1 MKKYINIFIVL
12 LTASWGLKA
21 QTFSDDNFIYTIAPK
36 KAVQSG
42 NLNTLT
48 KDQMS
53 QNVSYFDGLGR
64 PVQTTAIGQGANGED
79 LITPVEY
86 DGFGRQIKEY
96 LPYAAANG
104 GNSYPRIELLT
115 FGRV

>member
-1 MKKYINIFIVL
+1 MKKYIPIIVL
-12 LTASWGLKA
+12 LLFAGFSSSA

-36 KAVQSG
+36 KAVQSS

-104 GNSYPRIELLT
+104 GIVILVLNCLLP
-115 FGRV
+115 